1 VGEVYNEPQRLA
13 AYTRAR
19 QSPLG
24 HGCTKRGQRR
34 KCAKEQTMTIATR
47 QRIVFGLVLVCW
59 APFACGQ
66 EPAAEKG
73 KAAAD
78 AAAQTPASGTPEGL
92 VKLSERND
100 VWLDTKRKAVVVD
113 GQVCL
118 RAGQLEMFACP
129 KGTKEHE
136 SVVSLN
142 CMAEE
147 VHAGLLAAGA
157 KPGSPVSFNPDYK
170 AASGPIVDVY
180 VLWKDAQGA
189 KHQARA
195 QDWIKNTKTGK
206 PMSYDWVFAGSGFW
220 KDPETGLEHYRANG
234 GDFICVSN
242 FPTAMLDLPIESS
255 QANTDLMFEALSD
268 NIPPKGTKVRVV
280 LIPRPTN
287 ASKSDA
293 N

>member
-1 VGEVYNEPQRLA
+1 
-13 AYTRAR
+13 
-19 QSPLG
+19 
-24 HGCTKRGQRR
+24 
-34 KCAKEQTMTIATR
+34 MTIAAR
-47 QRIVFGLVLVCW
+47 QWIVFGLMLAGW
-59 APFACGQ
+59 ASLAPGQ
-66 EPAAEKG
+66 EPAGTEKD
-73 KAAAD
+73 KAAAE
-78 AAAQTPASGTPEGL
+78 AAAQTPASGTPAGL
-92 VKLSERND
+92 IKLSEKND

-147 VHAGLLAAGA
+147 VHAGLLAADA
-157 KPGSPVSFNPDYK
+157 KPGTPVSFNPEYK

-180 VLWKDAQGA
+180 VLWKDAQGN

-195 QDWIKNTKTGK
+195 QDWIKHTKTGK
-206 PMSYDWVFAGSGFW
+206 PMPYDWVFAGSGFW

-255 QANTDLMFEALSD
+255 QANADLMFEALSD

-280 LIPRPTN
+280 LIPRVAKESSTATP
-287 ASKSDA
+287 
-293 N
+293 